1 MINQLLQDQQHFFE
15 TGKTKSIDFR
25 LVQLIKLKQ
34 AMQEIEIEL
43 TQALFK
49 DLRKPAHEA
58 YVTEIGVVYQS
69 ISEMIKKLK
78 KYAKRKTVHTPIYMW
93 GKSYLEYEPYGQV
106 LIIAPF
112 NYPFHLAIEPLIGA
126 IAAGNTVIL
135 KPSELAPNVAKVLT
149 KLIHSTFDK
158 TYIASVEG
166 GVDVTTELL
175 AQRFDYIFFTGSVP
189 VGKIVMQAAAKN
201 LTPVTLELGGKSPAI
216 VDDTANSK
224 VAAKRIVWGKLQN
237 NGQTC
242 IAPDYVLVS
251 RKRKDTLIKE
261 MIIATKEF
269 YGSDIRNNT
278 DYGRII
284 NDRHFIRLQQ
294 MLEAD
299 HSFVVFGGETDRED
313 LYIEPTI
320 LDLPSHDAATMQEE
334 IFGPILPILTFDTI
348 DDAVSQVKQYE
359 KPLAL
364 YLFTTSNRKQEQLMA
379 AISSGNVTVND
390 VLKHVANPHLP
401 FGGVGESGIGG
412 YHGKYSFLTFSH
424 QKGVYENR
432 STFNVPGLFP
442 PYSNRSLK
450 LLKKILK

>member
-1 MINQLLQDQQHFFE
+1 MINQLLQNQQHFFE

-25 LVQLIKLKQ
+25 LAQLIKLKQ

-78 KYAKRKTVHTPIYMW
+78 KYAKRKNVHTPIYMW

-216 VDDTANSK
+216 VDDTANLK

-251 RKRKDTLIKE
+251 RKRK
-261 MIIATKEF
+261 
-269 YGSDIRNNT
+269 
-278 DYGRII
+278 
-284 NDRHFIRLQQ
+284 
-294 MLEAD
+294 
-299 HSFVVFGGETDRED
+299 
-313 LYIEPTI
+313 
-320 LDLPSHDAATMQEE
+320 
-334 IFGPILPILTFDTI
+334 
-348 DDAVSQVKQYE
+348 
-359 KPLAL
+359 
-364 YLFTTSNRKQEQLMA
+364 
-379 AISSGNVTVND
+379 
-390 VLKHVANPHLP
+390 KH
-401 FGGVGESGIGG
+401 
-412 YHGKYSFLTFSH
+412 
-424 QKGVYENR
+424 
-432 STFNVPGLFP
+432 
-442 PYSNRSLK
+442 
-450 LLKKILK
+450 

>member
-1 MINQLLQDQQHFFE
+1 
-15 TGKTKSIDFR
+15 
-25 LVQLIKLKQ
+25 
-34 AMQEIEIEL
+34 
-43 TQALFK
+43 
-49 DLRKPAHEA
+49 
-58 YVTEIGVVYQS
+58 
-69 ISEMIKKLK
+69 
-78 KYAKRKTVHTPIYMW
+78 
-93 GKSYLEYEPYGQV
+93 
-106 LIIAPF
+106 
-112 NYPFHLAIEPLIGA
+112 
-126 IAAGNTVIL
+126 
-135 KPSELAPNVAKVLT
+135 
-149 KLIHSTFDK
+149 
-158 TYIASVEG
+158 
-166 GVDVTTELL
+166 
-175 AQRFDYIFFTGSVP
+175 
-189 VGKIVMQAAAKN
+189 MQAAAKN

-216 VDDTANSK
+216 VDDTANLK

-251 RKRKDTLIKE
+251 RKRKDALIKE

-269 YGSDIRNNT
+269 YGSDIRNNK

-348 DDAVSQVKQYE
+348 DDAISQVKQYE

-364 YLFTTSNRKQEQLMA
+364 YLFTTSNRKKEQLMTT
-379 AISSGNVTVND
+379 ISSGNVTVND

-432 STFNVPGLFP
+432 LTFNVPGLFP

>member
-1 MINQLLQDQQHFFE
+1 MINQLLQEQQQFFE
-15 TGKTKSIDFR
+15 TGQTKSIDFR
-25 LVQLIKLKQ
+25 LAQLAKLKQ
-34 AMQEIEIEL
+34 GMKEIEIEL

-69 ISEMIKKLK
+69 ISMMIKKLK
-78 KYAKRKTVHTPIYMW
+78 KYAKRQTVHTPIYMW
-93 GKSYLEYEPYGQV
+93 GKSYLDYEPYGQV

-135 KPSELAPNVAKVLT
+135 KPSELAPNVSNVLA
-149 KLIHSTFDK
+149 KLIRSIFPK
-158 TYIASVEG
+158 EYIASVEG

-201 LTPVTLELGGKSPAI
+201 LTPVTLELGGKSPVV
-216 VDDTANSK
+216 VDDTANLK
-224 VAAKRIVWGKLQN
+224 LAAKRIIWGKLQN

-251 RKRKDTLIKE
+251 RKRKEALIKE
-261 MIIATKEF
+261 MIIAMKEF
-269 YGSDIRNNT
+269 YGSDVRKNT

-284 NDRHFIRLQQ
+284 NDRHFMRLHN
-294 MLEAD
+294 LLKAD
-299 HSFVVFGGETDRED
+299 QSFIAAGGETNRAD
-313 LYIEPTI
+313 LFIEPTL
-320 LDLPSHDAATMQEE
+320 LDLPSHEAASMQEE
-334 IFGPILPILTFDTI
+334 IFGPILPILTFHTL
-348 DDAVSQVKQYE
+348 DDAIYQIKRYE
-359 KPLAL
+359 KPLTL
-364 YLFTTSNRKQEQLMA
+364 YVFTTSTVNKEKIMT

-390 VLKHVANPHLP
+390 VLKHVANHHLP

-432 STFNVPGLFP
+432 AKFNVPGLFP
-442 PYSNRSLK
+442 PYNERTLK
-450 LLKKILK
+450 LLKQILK

>member
-25 LVQLIKLKQ
+25 LAQLIKLKQ

-126 IAAGNTVIL
+126 IATGNTVIL

-149 KLIHSTFDK
+149 KLLQSAFEK

-201 LTPVTLELGGKSPAI
+201 LTPVTLELGGKSPVI
-216 VDDTANSK
+216 VDDTANLK

-251 RKRKDTLIKE
+251 RKRKEALFKE

-299 HSFVVFGGETDRED
+299 HSFVVFGGERDRED

-348 DDAVSQVKQYE
+348 DDAISQVKQYE

-364 YLFTTSNRKQEQLMA
+364 YLFTTSNRKKEQLMT

>member
-135 KPSELAPNVAKVLT
+135 KPSELAPNVSNVLA
-149 KLIHSTFDK
+149 KLIRSIFPK
-158 TYIASVEG
+158 EYITAVEG

-216 VDDTANSK
+216 VDDTANLK

-348 DDAVSQVKQYE
+348 DDAISQVKQYE

-364 YLFTTSNRKQEQLMA
+364 YLFTTSNRKKEQLMT

-432 STFNVPGLFP
+432 STFNIPGLFP

>member
-1 MINQLLQDQQHFFE
+1 MIDQLLQDQQHFFE

-25 LVQLIKLKQ
+25 LAQLIKLKQ

-78 KYAKRKTVHTPIYMW
+78 KYAKRKNVHTPIYMW

-135 KPSELAPNVAKVLT
+135 KPSELAPNVSNVLT
-149 KLIHSTFDK
+149 KLIRSIFPK
-158 TYIASVEG
+158 EYITTVEG

-189 VGKIVMQAAAKN
+189 VGKIVMQAAAKH
-201 LTPVTLELGGKSPAI
+201 LTPVTLELGGKSPAV
-216 VDDTANSK
+216 VDDTANLK

-251 RKRKDTLIKE
+251 RKRKEALIKE
-261 MIIATKEF
+261 MIIAIKEF

-284 NDRHFIRLQQ
+284 NDRHFMRLNKL
-294 MLEAD
+294 LETD
-299 HSFVVFGGETDRED
+299 QSFVVAGGETNRED
-313 LYIEPTI
+313 LFIEPTLI
-320 LDLPSHDAATMQEE
+320 DLPSHEAASMQEE

-348 DDAVSQVKQYE
+348 DDAISQVKQYE

-364 YLFTTSNRKQEQLMA
+364 YLFTTSNRKKEQLMT

>member
-25 LVQLIKLKQ
+25 LAQLIKLKQ

-135 KPSELAPNVAKVLT
+135 KPSELAPNVSNVLA
-149 KLIHSTFDK
+149 KLIRSIFPK
-158 TYIASVEG
+158 EYITAVEG
-166 GVDVTTELL
+166 GVEVTTELL

-189 VGKIVMQAAAKN
+189 VGKIVMKAAAKH

-216 VDDTANSK
+216 VDDTANLK

-299 HSFVVFGGETDRED
+299 HSFIVFGGETDRED

-348 DDAVSQVKQYE
+348 DDAISQVKQYE

-364 YLFTTSNRKQEQLMA
+364 YLFTTSNRKKEQLMT